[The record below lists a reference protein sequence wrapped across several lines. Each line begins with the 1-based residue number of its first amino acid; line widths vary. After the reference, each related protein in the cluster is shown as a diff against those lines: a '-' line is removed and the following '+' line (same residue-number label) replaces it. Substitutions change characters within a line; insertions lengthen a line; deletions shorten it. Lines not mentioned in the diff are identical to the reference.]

1 MFQARRRLTG
11 ADPLCMYRTACTQ
24 VETFLEL
31 DMWPRYKEAV
41 ISGAHDPS
49 AGTTDVDQ
57 TAWLGDLRRSAEAD
71 GEVDLSKPSKAAVRV
86 TLKNPSEC
94 ERLRTAAA
102 RQGCA
107 ELVDYC
113 RECAEYEKLFSDAD
127 RFTKAQAMHRKY
139 LSSGCDSPV
148 NIPDTQLKAIQKKI
162 DEPTDTIFKKSY
174 EEGLKLIS
182 DNIYTNYLEMQA
194 ADQQQ
199 LRRVSAAVVPAKV
212 KGAACC
218 VIS

>member
-1 MFQARRRLTG
+1 MALNLTV
-11 ADPLCMYRTACTQ
+11 AAPL
-24 VETFLEL
+24 
-31 DMWPRYKEAV
+31 
-41 ISGAHDPS
+41 PS
-49 AGTTDVDQ
+49 
-57 TAWLGDLRRSAEAD
+57 SA
-71 GEVDLSKPSKAAVRV
+71 
-86 TLKNPSEC
+86 
-94 ERLRTAAA
+94 
-102 RQGCA
+102 Q
-107 ELVDYC
+107 VDYC
-113 RECAEYEKLFSDAD
+113 KECAEYEKLFSDAD

-162 DEPTDTIFKKSY
+162 DEPTDAIFKKSY
-174 EEGLKLIS
+174 DEGLKLIS
-182 DNIYTNYLEMQA
+182 DNIYTIYLEMQA